1 MDVRIFSKCNFT
13 LVGLREIFSNTP
25 ALHVRPANRF
35 TLIPQVKKKCI
46 FIIDG
51 SRDGFDEYYESIKL
65 HFYDIVSVFIIIN
78 NSTHLPVCIDEK
90 TVLIPKS
97 TPTEY
102 FYKIMNF
109 IELYEKEFTQPVK
122 LSKSEYAVFQYW
134 SAGYTA
140 EAISEII
147 GINKKSVLNSKA
159 RLLNKYGVHDKNSLL
174 LIAKILFR
182 NKSINNF
189 DTNDIETLGRSP

>member
-13 LVGLREIFSNTP
+13 LVGLREIFSRVS
-25 ALHVRPANRF
+25 ALHVKSANRF
-35 TLIPQVKKKCI
+35 TLIPQGRKKCI

-51 SRDGFDEYYESIKL
+51 ASEGFEEYYTSIKC

-78 NSTHLPVCIDEK
+78 NSNHEPVCIDEK

-97 TPTEY
+97 TPISY
-102 FYKIMNF
+102 FSNLLN
-109 IELYEKEFTQPVK
+109 IEEIHERGAAQPVK
-122 LSKSEYAVFQYW
+122 LSKSEHAVFRYW
-134 SAGYTA
+134 SEGYSPDVIA
-140 EAISEII
+140 ERV

-174 LIAKILFR
+174 LIASILFKR
-182 NKSINNF
+182 KMIK
-189 DTNDIETLGRSP
+189 LGENSENAS

>member
-13 LVGLREIFSNTP
+13 LVGLREIFSRVST
-25 ALHVRPANRF
+25 LHVKSANRF
-35 TLIPQVKKKCI
+35 TLIPQGRKKCI

-51 SRDGFDEYYESIKL
+51 ASEGFEEYYASIKC

-78 NSTHLPVCIDEK
+78 NSNHEPVCIDEK

-97 TPTEY
+97 TPISY
-102 FYKIMNF
+102 FYNV
-109 IELYEKEFTQPVK
+109 LNVKEIHESAAAQPVR
-122 LSKSEYAVFQYW
+122 LSKSEHAVFRYW
-134 SAGYTA
+134 SEGYSPDVIA
-140 EAISEII
+140 ERV

-174 LIAKILFR
+174 LIATILFKR
-182 NKSINNF
+182 KIIKLSESSENA
-189 DTNDIETLGRSP
+189 P